1 MLRFYAAVART
12 AFRRQLIYRWA
23 NVAGL
28 LTNVFFGAII
38 SYMYIALFRAR
49 PTAGG
54 YDLRDTLRYIWL
66 VQAMIMVVLTFSW
79 YDLLLTIRTGEVAA
93 DLSKPCDFYWYWF
106 SREAGRDVYYL
117 LFRAVPT
124 YMAGALL
131 FGLGAPTDVR
141 AWLFF
146 ALSLAL
152 AAALGIAYR
161 FLANIVSFWL
171 IEGRA
176 AAGLVFVIA
185 QFFAGS
191 YVPVAFFPAGL
202 RAVVEWLPFSGML
215 NVPAEVLEGKVA
227 GAALLFELG
236 RQLLWLVAL
245 TLAARALTTVAAR
258 RVVVQGG

>member
-28 LTNVFFGAII
+28 VTNVFWGAIM
-38 SYMYIALFRAR
+38 SYMYLALFHAR
-49 PTAGG
+49 PTAAG
-54 YDLRDTLRYIWL
+54 YDARDTLRYLWL
-66 VQAMIMVVLTFSW
+66 VQAMIMVVLPFGW

-106 SREAGRDVYYL
+106 SREAGRDVYYV

-124 YMAGALL
+124 YTAGALL
-131 FGLGAPTDVR
+131 FGFGAPMDGR
-141 AWLFF
+141 AWLLF

-152 AAALGIAYR
+152 AAALGIAFR
-161 FLANIVSFWL
+161 FLANIAAFWL

-176 AAGLVFVIA
+176 AAGLAFTVA
-185 QFFAGS
+185 LFFAGS

-202 RAVVEWLPFSGML
+202 RAVVEWLPFNGMM
-215 NVPAEVLEGKVA
+215 NVPAEVLEGKVVA
-227 GAALLFELG
+227 AALLFELG
-236 RQLLWLVAL
+236 RQVLWLVAL
-245 TLAARALTTVAAR
+245 TLAARTLTTLAAR
-258 RVVVQGG
+258 RVIVQGG